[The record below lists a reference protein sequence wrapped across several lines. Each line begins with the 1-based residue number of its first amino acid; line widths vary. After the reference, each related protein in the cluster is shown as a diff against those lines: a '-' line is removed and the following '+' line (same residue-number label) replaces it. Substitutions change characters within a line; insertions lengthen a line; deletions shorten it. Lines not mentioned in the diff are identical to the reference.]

1 MPTPKSAATPK
12 SPTPKSISRPKSKAA
27 SLSCSIKDPGDSTA
41 QKTVDVWLFRSG
53 FYHGYLPRED
63 VAALL
68 KRKGDF
74 LVRLSESLITNASE
88 KPIRRTSNVISV
100 LVEGNQIK
108 NIVVYHRGGKWY
120 LEESLKF
127 DSAALLFAHY
137 MNRPLLLDKVPVLLQ
152 RGVNLCR
159 WEFFHRSVKIMKTVG
174 RGAYGEVKM
183 AELHK
188 RNGEKSIVAVK
199 TLSRDNGVTISP
211 KLIKEILKEARIM
224 RRLRHPNIVT
234 FVGVVLV
241 DHPLYIIL
249 EYVQGGALDSYLRK
263 NKDKIKDDERLQLAL
278 GVAWGMEYLH
288 KVNILHRDIAAR
300 NCLYDKRFTVKISD
314 FGLSR
319 RGTTY
324 KMKTMQKMPIK
335 YMAPESLSQF
345 LFSQKTDVY
354 SYGILIYELYSCKEP
369 YQGVSNV
376 ETRSM
381 VVGGKLNKMPDN
393 VPPDLSS
400 FVKEKMWCQ
409 NPAERTDFHEIV
421 QFLEKKTGRKLQI
434 DAFDDLP
441 TIAAT
446 IEGSR
451 ILEKK
456 DKKKKSSKVTEKVP
470 LPDLNNI
477 ELNTPKPVYGKMAE
491 IGVVF

>member
-1 MPTPKSAATPK
+1 MN
-12 SPTPKSISRPKSKAA
+12 
-27 SLSCSIKDPGDSTA
+27 G
-41 QKTVDVWLFRSG
+41 G
-53 FYHGYLPRED
+53 
-63 VAALL
+63 
-68 KRKGDF
+68 
-74 LVRLSESLITNASE
+74 E

-100 LVEGNQIK
+100 LIDTNQIR

-137 MNRPLLLDKVPVLLQ
+137 MNKPLLLDKIPVLLQ

-159 WEFFHRSVKIMKTVG
+159 WEFFHRNVKIMKTVG

-188 RNGEKSIVAVK
+188 RNGETSIVAVK
-199 TLSRDNGVTISP
+199 TLSQETGLTISP

-263 NKDKIKDDERLQLAL
+263 NKHKIKEDERLQLAL

-288 KVNILHRDIAAR
+288 KVNVLHRDIAAR
-300 NCLYDKRFTVKISD
+300 NCLYDRRFTVKISD

-319 RGTTY
+319 KGTTY

-345 LFSQKTDVY
+345 LFSQKSDVY
-354 SYGILIYELYSCKEP
+354 SYGSLLNP
-369 YQGVSNV
+369 QLFANDFNVSMKGTV
-376 ETRSM
+376 PKFLSI
-381 VVGGKLNKMPDN
+381 VGGKLNKMPDN
-393 VPPDLSS
+393 VPPDLSA
-400 FVKEKMWCQ
+400 FVIDKMWCK
-409 NPAERTDFHEIV
+409 NPAARTDFHE
-421 QFLEKKTGRKLQI
+421 TI
-434 DAFDDLP
+434 D
-441 TIAAT
+441 
-446 IEGSR
+446 GSR
-451 ILEKK
+451 IMEKK
-456 DKKKKSSKVTEKVP
+456 SKKKKSPIVVEKM
-470 LPDLNNI
+470 PDLNNI
-477 ELNTPKPVYGKMAE
+477 ELNTPKPVYGPMAE
-491 IGVVF
+491 LAEEGKIIQEEKKTTT